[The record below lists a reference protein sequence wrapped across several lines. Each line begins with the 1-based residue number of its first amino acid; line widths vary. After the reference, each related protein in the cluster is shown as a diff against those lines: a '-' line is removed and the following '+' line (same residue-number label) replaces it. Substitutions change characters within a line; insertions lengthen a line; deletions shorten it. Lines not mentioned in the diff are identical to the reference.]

1 MAATKT
7 SNGRKTGTGSKSSS
21 GTKTKSATGQ
31 TSGKAK
37 SAASGTNGK
46 ASAKSSTGV
55 GTEKTTEAEIVQPV
69 VKSQGRV
76 EAFRDLARR
85 VAAGDVIIPPRLF
98 TGLDRR
104 NHVRATLRED
114 HQTRIEDQSHGAKQK
129 FEKLAGSR
137 FAFFRGTQL
146 LFYRDMVGTDGH
158 MPTVLALGDVH
169 PENFGVMPNKDGV
182 PIFSVNDFDEA
193 IYAPFTWDM
202 KRAAVGFWVAA
213 KEEGDLGRGQRAK
226 VVRAFVNGYLDA
238 IEGYASHETEKSD
251 AFRMDNSPKVIRRLF
266 EEAWEEREDWLWDDY
281 LKPSGK
287 GFRADDELQPI
298 SSEIETFQKAI
309 DDLAKANNLDVPD
322 RSPEL
327 RVKDVC
333 VRHGQGTSSL
343 GLPRYYVLLEGPSK
357 NATDD
362 VIVEFKKARRS
373 ALDGLTPPSDFDAGE
388 KGERIAH
395 GQQVQLAHG
404 DVFFGAVEINGES
417 YMSRERAPFRDDI
430 DLDELSKKT
439 WRKYAHVCGQ
449 ALAQAH
455 ALSDDLG
462 QVDYDVEPSIIA
474 ACQPRKLF
482 VEDLLRFTVE
492 TADRLKHDHKA
503 FIKDFE
509 AGAFD
514 SIDMVYR

>member
-1 MAATKT
+1 MAET
-7 SNGRKTGTGSKSSS
+7 N
-21 GTKTKSATGQ
+21 
-31 TSGKAK
+31 KAK
-37 SAASGTNGK
+37 KARQAGRAQSAEAAQASG
-46 ASAKSSTGV
+46 AD
-55 GTEKTTEAEIVQPV
+55 PV
-69 VKSQGRV
+69 AKSQGRR
-76 EAFRDLARR
+76 ESFRELARR
-85 VAAGDVIIPPRLF
+85 IAEGEQIVPPRGLA
-98 TGLDRR
+98 GLDRR
-104 NHVRATLRED
+104 HHVRSTLRED
-114 HQTRIEDQSHGAKQK
+114 HQTRIEEQAHGTRMK
-129 FEKLAGSR
+129 FEKLAKSR
-137 FAFFRGTQL
+137 YKFFRGTAL
-146 LFYRDMVGTDGH
+146 LFYRDMVGMDSH

-169 PENFGVMPNKDGV
+169 PENFGVMPNRDGV

-193 IYAPFTWDM
+193 TYAPFTWDM

-213 KEEGDLGRGQRAK
+213 QEEGLNRKQRRK
-226 VVRAFVNGYLDA
+226 IVRAFVRGYLEA
-238 IEGYASHETEKSD
+238 MQGYADHETEKAD

-266 EEAWEEREDWLWDDY
+266 EEAWEERKDWLWDDY

-298 SSEIETFQKAI
+298 SSEIETFQTAVN
-309 DDLAKANNLDVPD
+309 DLAKANGLDVPD

-327 RVKDVC
+327 KVKDVC
-333 VRHGQGTSSL
+333 VRHGQGTASL

-357 NATDD
+357 DATDD
-362 VIVEFKKARRS
+362 IIVEFKKARRS

-395 GQQVQLAHG
+395 GQKVQLAHG
-404 DVFFGAVEINGES
+404 DVFYGAVQIWDES

-439 WRKYAHVCGQ
+439 WRNYAHVCGE

-474 ACQPRKLF
+474 ACEPRELF

-492 TADRLKHDHKA
+492 TADRLKRDHLD
-503 FIKDFE
+503 FIEDFE
-509 AGAFD
+509 VGAFD
-514 SIDMVYR
+514 SVDMVYR